1 MCHAVVTGGAVV
13 TVRVCR
19 DGSAAEV
26 VFYAGGGSTRAGAAQ
41 PTTASEHAL
50 SVVGRVQWALGASG
64 EVLAVTAVE
73 EDATASVLPVVLTI
87 SRAAR
92 GSTTWVLQVCV
103 CVCVCVCAC
112 ARARARVCVCVCVC
126 DV

>member
-19 DGSAAEV
+19 DGSAAEA
-26 VFYAGGGSTRAGAAQ
+26 VFFAGGGSTRAGAAQ
-41 PTTASEHAL
+41 PTTSAVREHTL

-103 CVCVCVCAC
+103 CECVCV
-112 ARARARVCVCVCVC
+112 
-126 DV
+126 